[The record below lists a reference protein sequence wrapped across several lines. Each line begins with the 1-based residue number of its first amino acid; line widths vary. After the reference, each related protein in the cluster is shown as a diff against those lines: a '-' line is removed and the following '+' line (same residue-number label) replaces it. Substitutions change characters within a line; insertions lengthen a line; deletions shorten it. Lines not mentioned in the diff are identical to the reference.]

1 MIVKMKKVFVFTE
14 HSKRNNALE
23 SLKEMGVLHVQD
35 VVGSGVSLDS
45 LKDKKSS
52 IDNAL
57 KLLSSMN
64 KKSSKIKPTKSNL
77 DDMLKLSYKIN
88 DIENEIK
95 KLEIEKN
102 NIKNIVSDYEK
113 WGDFSVEDI
122 KFLEDSGFEITLCIA
137 TKKQIKD
144 LDEDFEYFIVG
155 RSKKNIL
162 LAAVNVPEY
171 VLIDELKHID
181 VPEFSLSD
189 YNKRIIEINS
199 KIREFNKQLLEEF
212 KFIGE
217 LKYSLM
223 MLEDEIEF
231 ENISSG
237 MNLSDNISY
246 ISGFVPVP
254 DFENFR
260 NKCKEKGLGLAYDNP
275 SEEDNVPTKIKTNS
289 FISIIEP
296 VFKFLGIV
304 PGYREYDISFFF
316 LLFFSIF
323 TAIIIGDAGYGAL
336 FLIISFVMTVVGF
349 IKSKGLS
356 KVGLLFML
364 LSVCTIVW
372 GAITGTWFGSQKIAE
387 IPFFHQFVID
397 SMYSYNVNEK
407 ISFMTIQAIG
417 FWIGVVHMTIAHFWK
432 FIREFKNKEYLRS
445 FSQIAWISLLWG
457 LFNLVMDM
465 IVYDENVMFNFSYY
479 LIYGGMAGI
488 MIFSS
493 QEKGLNFFKG
503 ILKSFVNVI
512 SIFLD
517 WISMFADIISYIRLF
532 AVGLASLKIA
542 MAFNEMAF
550 GGDGKHSIISLI
562 VGSLIVLLGHSLNIV
577 MGMLSVIV
585 HGVRLKILEFS
596 NHLGLEWKGFEY
608 KPFSKNK
615 NLE

>member
-14 HSKRNNALE
+14 HSKKEATL
-23 SLKEMGVLHVQD
+23 SFLKDLGVLHIQD
-35 VVGSGVSLDS
+35 VVGSGLNLES
-45 LKDKKSS
+45 LKEKRAVVESAISLISSLDKKSS
-52 IDNAL
+52 KVKA
-57 KLLSSMN
+57 K
-64 KKSSKIKPTKSNL
+64 KSNL
-77 DDMLKLSYKIN
+77 DDMVDIANKIN
-88 DIENEIK
+88 SIEAEIK
-95 KLEIEKN
+95 KAESEKN
-102 NIKNIVSDYEK
+102 SIKNIINDYSD
-113 WGDFSVEDI
+113 WGDFSVSDLKSLEED
-122 KFLEDSGFEITLCIA
+122 GFEITLYSA

-144 LDEDFEYFIVG
+144 LDEDFEYFVVG
-155 RSKKNIL
+155 KSKKNSL
-162 LAAVNVPEY
+162 LASVNVPEY
-171 VLIDELKHID
+171 VLIDELTSVAI
-181 VPEFSLSD
+181 PELSLSD
-189 YNKRIIEINS
+189 YKKKIVELNNTIEKLKSDLLS
-199 KIREFNKQLLEEF
+199 KKDYLS
-212 KFIGE
+212 G
-217 LKYSLM
+217 LKYSFVE
-223 MLEDEIEF
+223 LEDKIEF

-237 MNLSDNISY
+237 MNLSDDISY

-254 DFENFR
+254 DFENFKE
-260 NKCKEKGLGLAYDNP
+260 KCKESGLGLAYDDP
-275 SEEDNVPTKIKTNS
+275 SEEDSVPTKIKTNS
-289 FISIIEP
+289 FVSIIEP

-323 TAIIIGDAGYGAL
+323 TAIIIGDAGYGAIF
-336 FLIISFVMTVVGF
+336 FLLSTIMTVVGL

-364 LSVCTIVW
+364 LSICTIVW
-372 GAITGTWFGSQKIAE
+372 GSITGTWFGSQKIAE
-387 IPFFHQFVID
+387 LPFFKQFVID

-407 ISFMTIQAIG
+407 LSFMTIQAIG

-432 FIREFKNKEYLRS
+432 FIREIKDKEYLRS
-445 FSQIAWISLLWG
+445 IAQLAWISLLWG

-465 IVYDENVMFNFSYY
+465 IVYDEDVMFKVSYY
-479 LIYGGMAGI
+479 LIYAGIGGI
-488 MIFSS
+488 MIFAS
-493 QEKGLNFFKG
+493 QERGLNFFKG
-503 ILKSFVNVI
+503 ILKSFANII
-512 SIFLD
+512 SLFLD

-550 GGDGKHSIISLI
+550 GGEGKHTVISLI

-615 NLE
+615 DLD